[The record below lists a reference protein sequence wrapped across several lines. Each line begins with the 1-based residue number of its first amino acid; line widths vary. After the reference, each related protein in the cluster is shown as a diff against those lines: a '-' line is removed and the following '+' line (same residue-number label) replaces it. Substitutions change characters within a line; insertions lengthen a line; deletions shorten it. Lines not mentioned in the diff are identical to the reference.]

1 MYVRNTLESK
11 ATRQATKPGRSGEGV
26 ERVQDLNADHD
37 VSPQ

>member
-11 ATRQATKPGRSGEGV
+11 ATRQATKPGMGGV
-26 ERVQDLNADHD
+26 EGGGQDLNADHD